1 MMPTARDTAASI
13 MAYFFASLATI
24 SPIPAVIAAIV
35 VPISEICPVFKK
47 LISAVRIDDTMVAT
61 PNVVVFQFMPLSVCQ
76 SYL

>member
-1 MMPTARDTAASI
+1 
-13 MAYFFASLATI
+13 
-24 SPIPAVIAAIV
+24 
-35 VPISEICPVFKK
+35 VFKK